1 MPPRPHRVGKSSSID
16 ILNLAMKSIDRLG
29 SFGVDRQN
37 LTVQGERGLEA
48 GAGVSERGLSLKL
61 AAS

>member
-1 MPPRPHRVGKSSSID
+1 
-16 ILNLAMKSIDRLG
+16 MKSIDRLG

-48 GAGVSERGLSLKL
+48 GTGVSERGLSLKL